1 MPAPRTYSAVAFVA
15 AALIVLQVSF
25 TRLVSYK
32 LFYHFVF
39 LAIALSLLGL
49 GTAGTYVAVRRKT
62 ADLDSVVRRWLSFGA
77 LLTPI
82 AFFAMANPPIVS
94 HTELVVKLLGT
105 DALKYLGWCA
115 VFMVALNLAGG
126 VVLTQAF
133 KTHSEHMGKL
143 YACDLVGAALGCL
156 WSVAFMKYLSP
167 PAAFLSAGAL
177 FLCALGPALLESPKP
192 LERAVAAGVGLLAV
206 VATLGVAFGPEK
218 YRSFDNFERAPER
231 AALDAYKTNRYEWN
245 HIIRTNQAYGGYVLD
260 GEASTPMIRWDAQQQ
275 AAPTYDPSYRIV
287 KPNPRVAIIGFGG
300 GPQVSEARRGKA
312 SSITAIDINP
322 TIARWVQDDDRDFN
336 LGLFVAPHIE
346 IVNAEGRHTIRQRQH
361 EKFDI
366 IVMHAIDT
374 YAATA
379 GGAYSLSENFL
390 YTKEA
395 MFDYLRA
402 LNPGGVMSFQ
412 RWLFNPPREN
422 LRLFATA
429 LQAFEDLGYKDPL
442 RHVIMIAPTGNWDAL
457 RQGKARI
464 WGYLLISP
472 TPFSDAQVETT
483 RAYLKTLGW
492 TPLYTPG
499 GNENTQ
505 FVQYAQSRD
514 RNAFR
519 DMYPYVITPVT
530 DASPYLFQYYS
541 PLSRNAYRVEG
552 DWAVSGIYQSSAI
565 TLLTALGV
573 SIVLSL
579 LLIIAPLGW
588 SSLRAA
594 RGGQEVTRLGTREV
608 VYFGCLGVGF
618 MALEVPLTQLLS
630 LYLGHPVYG
639 FSVVLVALLLSSGVG
654 SLLSARLQHPRW
666 KVCALIALLLVVT
679 AIVILPF
686 VHGSIQ
692 LPGPVRF
699 GLALVLIAALGL
711 PMGFPLALAVREI
724 GERNEQNVAWA
735 WGVNG
740 AASVVGSCLVMIVMV
755 FLETRFALVLGAV
768 CYGLAALMSWRPER
782 AAASA

>member
-1 MPAPRTYSAVAFVA
+1 MPARRSFSAVFFVA

-25 TRLVSYK
+25 TRLISYK

-49 GTAGTYVAVRRKT
+49 GTAGTYVAVRKST
-62 ADLDSVVRRWLSFGA
+62 VDLDSVIRRWLCFGA

-82 AFFAMANPPIVS
+82 AFLAMANPPIVS
-94 HTELVVKLLGT
+94 HTELVVKLLGN
-105 DALKYLGWCA
+105 DALKYLALCA

-133 KTHSEHMGKL
+133 KTHSDQMGKL
-143 YACDLVGAALGCL
+143 YACDLVGAAFGCL
-156 WSVAFMKYLSP
+156 WSVALMKYLSP
-167 PAAFLSAGAL
+167 PVAFLSAGIL
-177 FLCALGPALLESPKP
+177 FLCALVPTLIEQARPR
-192 LERAVAAGVGLLAV
+192 ERAVTAAVGALALAATVGVLI
-206 VATLGVAFGPEK
+206 GPQK
-218 YRSFDNFERAPER
+218 YRSFDNMKRGPER
-231 AALDAYKTNRYEWN
+231 AGLDVYKFERYEWN
-245 HIIRTNQAYGGYVLD
+245 HIIRTNQGYGNYVLD
-260 GEASTPMIRWDAQQQ
+260 GEASTPMVRWDQNQQ
-275 AAPTYDPSYRIV
+275 AAPARDPSYRIV

-300 GPQVSEARRGKA
+300 GPQVSEARRAQA

-322 TIARWVQDDDRDFN
+322 SIARWVQYEDRDYN
-336 LGLFVAPHIE
+336 LGLFMAPNIE
-346 IVNAEGRHTIRQRQH
+346 VVNGEGRHTIRQRQKN
-361 EKFDI
+361 KFDVI
-366 IVMHAIDT
+366 IMHAIDT

-395 MFDYLRA
+395 MFDYLGA
-402 LNPGGVMSFQ
+402 LNPGGVMSIQ

-442 RHVIMIAPTGNWDAL
+442 RHVIMIAPTNNWDFL
-457 RQGKARI
+457 RLGKLRI

-472 TPFSDAQVETT
+472 TPFSDAQVATT
-483 RAYLKTLGW
+483 RQYLQALGW

-505 FVQYAQSRD
+505 FVQYAKSPDRD
-514 RNAFR
+514 AFR
-519 DMYPYVITPVT
+519 ETYPYVITPVT

-541 PLSRNAYRVEG
+541 PLSRNAYRMEG

-565 TLLTALGV
+565 TLLSSLGI
-573 SIVLSL
+573 SILLSF
-579 LLIIAPLGW
+579 LLIIAPLIW
-588 SSLRAA
+588 ASLRAERA
-594 RGGQEVTRLGTREV
+594 GTAVERLGAREV

-654 SLLSARLQHPRW
+654 SLLSARLAHPRW
-666 KVCALIALLLVVT
+666 KVCALIALSLLVT

-692 LPGPVRF
+692 LPGPLRF
-699 GLALVLIAALGL
+699 GLALVLVALLGL

-724 GERNEQNVAWA
+724 GGKNEQNVAWA

-755 FLETRFALVLGAV
+755 FLETRFALVLGAA
-768 CYGLAALMSWRPER
+768 CYALAALMSRRP
-782 AAASA
+782 APV